1 MNRKQRRAAAK
12 QGGAGARGPDAAN
25 VGPALLVEAARQH
38 EAGRLAEAERLY
50 RRLLA
55 DDPDRPDCLHLLGL
69 VAHQTGRSE
78 AALELIGR
86 AIALNDT
93 DPDFHNDI
101 AGIYQSLGRFDRAVV
116 HCRKALALDPRS
128 AAARLNLARALHAQG
143 DLPAALAEYQRVRS
157 EEHTSELQSRQYL
170 VCRLLP

>member
-12 QGGAGARGPDAAN
+12 QRGAGARGPDAAN
-25 VGPALLVEAARQH
+25 VGPALLAEAARQH

-101 AGIYQSLGRFDRAVV
+101 AGIYQSL
-116 HCRKALALDPRS
+116 KS
-128 AAARLNLARALHAQG
+128 
-143 DLPAALAEYQRVRS
+143 VRW
-157 EEHTSELQSRQYL
+157 TGK
-170 VCRLLP
+170 

>member
-25 VGPALLVEAARQH
+25 VGPALLAEAARQH

-55 DDPDRPDCLHLLGL
+55 DDPNRPDCLHLLGL
-69 VAHQTGRSE
+69 VAHQTERSE

-86 AIALNDT
+86 AIALNNT

-101 AGIYQSLGRFDRAVV
+101 AGISLGRFDRAVA

-128 AAARLNLARALHAQG
+128 AAARLNLAMALH
-143 DLPAALAEYQRVRS
+143 
-157 EEHTSELQSRQYL
+157 
-170 VCRLLP
+170 

>member
-1 MNRKQRRAAAK
+1 MAFVFFFFNDTATTEIYTLSLHDALPICKQRRAAAK

-25 VGPALLVEAARQH
+25 VGPALLAEAARQH

-55 DDPDRPDCLHLLGL
+55 DDPNRPDCLHLLGL

-86 AIALNDT
+86 AIAQNGA
-93 DPDFHNDI
+93 DPEFHNDI
-101 AGIYQSLGRFDRAVV
+101 GGIYQSLGRFDRAVA
-116 HCRKALALDPRS
+116 HCRQALVLDPHS
-128 AAARLNLARALHAQG
+128 VTTRLNLAIALHAHG
-143 DLPAALAEYQRVRS
+143 D
-157 EEHTSELQSRQYL
+157 
-170 VCRLLP
+170 